1 MFRSAVAA
9 AGVLLTVVPAWAGP
23 ADLFAEKVKDFGTTP
38 RGPVLVH
45 YFRFT
50 NTTGQ
55 PLTLGQP
62 RVSCGCVSAAVSK
75 NQVAPGET
83 AAVIAHMD
91 TRRIQTPNTTKSV
104 TIYVPFLAPAHEEV
118 SLRVQT
124 VCRDDL
130 VMAPD
135 TLAFGTVR
143 KGQGGTATTKVT
155 FTSDPNWKVTEAAST
170 GGYVKAEVKE
180 ESRAGAV
187 VTYAV
192 TATLDKDCPAGNW
205 TADIVLKTSNP
216 AVASLRVPVTVTV
229 TVAAAASVAAT
240 PEAVQ
245 FGDVPMG
252 TPAEKRVVLKGGSPF
267 KILEIKGADD
277 QLGVKV
283 ADKDEAKAEHVITLS
298 ASPKAAGGF
307 VRSVE
312 IVTDNKDQPKVV
324 IPVAAKVTGGK

>member
-9 AGVLLTVVPAWAGP
+9 AGVMLLAVPAWAGP

-50 NTTGQ
+50 NTTAQ
-55 PLTLGQP
+55 ALTLGQP
-62 RVSCGCVSAAVSK
+62 RVSCGCVSASVSK
-75 NQVAPGET
+75 NQVAPGES

-91 TRRIQTPNTTKSV
+91 TRRIQNLNTTKSV
-104 TIYVPFLAPAHEEV
+104 TVYVPFLSPTHEEV
-118 SLRVQT
+118 SLRVET

-130 VMAPD
+130 LMTPD
-135 TLAFGTVR
+135 TLAFGTVK
-143 KGQGGTATTKVT
+143 KGAGGTATVKVT
-155 FTSDPNWKVTEAAST
+155 FTSDPNWKVTEAKST

-180 ESRAGAV
+180 ASRAGAT

-192 TATLDKDCPAGNW
+192 TATLDPECPAGHW
-205 TADIVLKTSNP
+205 TADVNLTTSNA
-216 AVASLRVPVTVTV
+216 AVAKLRIPVTVNV
-229 TVAAAASVAAT
+229 VAPVAVT

-252 TPAEKRVVLKGGSPF
+252 TPAEKRVVLKGTSPF
-267 KILEIKGADD
+267 KILEVKGGDD

-283 ADKDEAKAEHVITLS
+283 ADKDVAKAEHVITLS

-307 VRSVE
+307 TRSVE
-312 IVTDNKDQPKVV
+312 VVTDNKDQPKVV